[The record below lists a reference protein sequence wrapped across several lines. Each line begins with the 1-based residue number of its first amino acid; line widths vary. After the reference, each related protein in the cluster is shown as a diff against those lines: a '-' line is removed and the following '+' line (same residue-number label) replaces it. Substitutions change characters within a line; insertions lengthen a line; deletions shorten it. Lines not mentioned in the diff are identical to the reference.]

1 MTLNAQSTLIL
12 NQKRGSL
19 MRDEDLESK
28 KEESAPSIDVH
39 GGPTLINQSNL
50 STLSS
55 PSVFKVS

>member
-1 MTLNAQSTLIL
+1 
-12 NQKRGSL
+12 